1 LFHLLN
7 HTVLTIGAS
16 ENPNVNADEQLE
28 TLAEGKVA
36 DAVSRKSGTQ
46 TAPGEKVTD
55 TSMTSDL
62 DR

>member
-1 LFHLLN
+1 
-7 HTVLTIGAS
+7 VLTIGAS